1 MKASPP
7 KVIWTRARLFF
18 HLDGFALGGLNEVPA
33 ESAAHRRAFTPDQT
47 MPVQN
52 HPSTVTGF
60 RLPWNG
66 TDYQIQLAAP
76 DARHAPGPWPAMMFM
91 DGDDQ
96 FRFAVDAYRALQ
108 AGSAVP
114 PLLLVGVGYGASY
127 TKPGNRRLRDYTP
140 TQMATE
146 PGSGGA
152 DAFLGFLTGTL
163 WPELARR
170 HPLREDVRGLGGH
183 SLGSLLALHALFQ
196 RQPFFNRI
204 LASAPSLFWD
214 DRALLYHAGRLQRT
228 GVALPARLFLGVG
241 EDDSPSMKG
250 DVEMLESQLAA
261 RPFSQL
267 EVISRRFPKH
277 DHYNVLPDA
286 FREGLQRL
294 FA

>member
-1 MKASPP
+1 
-7 KVIWTRARLFF
+7 
-18 HLDGFALGGLNEVPA
+18 
-33 ESAAHRRAFTPDQT
+33 

-52 HPSTVTGF
+52 DSSAVTWF
-60 RLPWNG
+60 QLPWSGAN
-66 TDYQIQLAAP
+66 YQIQLAAP
-76 DARHAPGPWPAMMFM
+76 DARHASGPWPAVMFM

-96 FRFAVDAYRALQ
+96 FRFAVNAYQALR
-108 AGSAVP
+108 AGSEVP

-170 HPLREDVRGLGGH
+170 YPLREDVRGLGGH

-196 RQPFFNRI
+196 RRPFFNRI

-214 DRALLYHAGRLQRT
+214 HRALLRHIGRLQRA
-228 GVALPARLFLGVG
+228 GVTLSAHLFLGVG
-241 EDDSPSMKG
+241 ENDTPSMTS
-250 DVEMLESQLAA
+250 DLERLEAQLAT
-261 RPFSQL
+261 RPFRQL
-267 EVISRRFPKH
+267 EVTSRRFAGR
-277 DHYNVLPDA
+277 DHYNALPDA
-286 FREGLQRL
+286 FREGLRRL
-294 FA
+294 FG